1 MEDNLNFVLGKQ
13 GANFYMQPYFNPTI
27 WNIEDD
33 LNFFQMEDY
42 LNFFKWQNTSCFSN
56 WRRPIFCKLKTTS
69 IFLWM
74 EDDLQKFIKEM
85 KPKTDKILNK
95 FKIKQWIPP
104 PSLKKTHNQVVAA
117 QLRLPSP
124 VI

>member
-1 MEDNLNFVLGKQ
+1 
-13 GANFYMQPYFNPTI
+13 
-27 WNIEDD
+27 
-33 LNFFQMEDY
+33 
-42 LNFFKWQNTSCFSN
+42 
-56 WRRPIFCKLKTTS
+56 
-69 IFLWM
+69 M

-95 FKIKQWIPP
+95 FKIKHWIPHLP
-104 PSLKKTHNQVVAA
+104 KKNHNQMVAA